1 MPIII
6 TRRTN
11 SHQSAASHARH
22 QASLPPL
29 NLGVDLSYIC
39 WEARICAR
47 EDIMLLSWF
56 ATAAALLIGD
66 RLLGGVFVGGIGAAL
81 IAALVLGLV
90 NAVIKPVMFV
100 MTLPVTI
107 FTLGLFV
114 LVIDA
119 AMLGLVSLVVPHF
132 HIHSLGSGIGLA
144 IIVAITHI
152 VAVSVFG
159 KQKQHS

>member
-1 MPIII
+1 MV
-6 TRRTN
+6 TTMVAMRTVANRRMEKCPV
-11 SHQSAASHARH
+11 S
-22 QASLPPL
+22 
-29 NLGVDLSYIC
+29 V
-39 WEARICAR
+39 
-47 EDIMLLSWF
+47 
-56 ATAAALLIGD
+56 
-66 RLLGGVFVGGIGAAL
+66 AAL
-81 IAALVLGLV
+81 ICAPRPRVCRVLSPMWKYSAMMEAFQAPPE
-90 NAVIKPVMFV
+90 AVIKPVMFV

-107 FTLGLFV
+107 LTLGLFV

-144 IIVAITHI
+144 IIVAITHM

>member
-1 MPIII
+1 M
-6 TRRTN
+6 
-11 SHQSAASHARH
+11 
-22 QASLPPL
+22 
-29 NLGVDLSYIC
+29 V
-39 WEARICAR
+39 
-47 EDIMLLSWF
+47 LSWI
-56 ATAAALLIGD
+56 ATAAGLLIGD

-107 FTLGLFV
+107 LTLGLFV

-132 HIHSLGSGIGLA
+132 HIHSLGSGVGLA
-144 IIVAITHI
+144 IIVAITHV